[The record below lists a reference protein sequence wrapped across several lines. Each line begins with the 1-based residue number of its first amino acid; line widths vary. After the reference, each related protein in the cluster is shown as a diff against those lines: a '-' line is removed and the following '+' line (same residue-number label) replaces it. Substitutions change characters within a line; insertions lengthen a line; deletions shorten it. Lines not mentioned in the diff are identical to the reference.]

1 MAKALSIPVKTPKGI
16 LEWVIINGEGR
27 PNKKGKLM
35 YKASVVCDP
44 ALPEVAAFKKKV
56 DDFWKENRPK
66 GAKVS
71 DFNTIGYRN
80 HSVATGEVDE
90 DGDKIFEETGKIEFF
105 FSTGTTWPD
114 GSQKVIKVY
123 NSKGR
128 EVQLGKKK
136 VGNQSEG
143 RLSGNM
149 MVYDVAG
156 NMGVNLYLDSVMITK
171 FVEYVDGT
179 DWSDEADDAD
189 DGWTGE
195 DNNDWT
201 GDEEAADEEQA
212 APTGGKPRL

>member
-1 MAKALSIPVKTPKGI
+1 MAKTVTVPVKTPKGV
-16 LEWVIINGEGR
+16 LEWVIISGEGR

-44 ALPEVAAFKKKV
+44 EAADVIAFKKKI
-56 DDFWKENRPK
+56 DDFWKDNRPK

-80 HSVATGEVDE
+80 HSVSTGKTDE

-128 EVQLGKKK
+128 QVSLGAKK
-136 VGNQSEG
+136 VGNASEG
-143 RLSGNM
+143 RISGNM
-149 MVYDVAG
+149 ALYDVAG

-179 DWSDEADDAD
+179 DWSDDVDESD

-195 DNNDWT
+195 DENEWT
-201 GDEEAADEEQA
+201 GEDESAEEAA
-212 APTGGKPRL
+212 PTAGKPRL